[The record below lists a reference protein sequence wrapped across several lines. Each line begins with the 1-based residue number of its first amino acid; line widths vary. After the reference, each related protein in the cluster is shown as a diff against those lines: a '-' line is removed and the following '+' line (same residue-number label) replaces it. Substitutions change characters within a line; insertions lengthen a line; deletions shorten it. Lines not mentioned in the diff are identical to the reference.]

1 MSVSSS
7 DDGEGMFGAMFLP
20 DDEDI
25 QDTFQFT
32 YAVPPPAEAAAAA
45 AAAGGGGGGG
55 GGVEGGG
62 ASWAKV
68 CITLEGLEQEYGQ
81 VSRRTGFTL
90 WDAAGVL
97 ADWMVR
103 APSKGG
109 GLGYIRGKRVVEL
122 GCGLGLCGILA
133 SYLSPIAVV
142 VTDGDAQVCD
152 KARDNAARNGCAVPV
167 RQLRW
172 GTGVEDFMRSAL
184 PQIST
189 NDNGGG
195 GGGGG
200 GSSSKGVDGNHHQQ
214 QPYFDTV
221 FGADIIYD
229 ADILDVLFSTV
240 EMLLGGPLQ
249 KANGGQEGEQQQKSC
264 RAPGVFVVG
273 YRRRT
278 VSQPLIFEA
287 AERHG
292 FTSSDVESL
301 GELFVFVQVAR
312 AATEGEKGKE
322 KEVSVQHEKKK
333 EVYSS

>member
-25 QDTFQFT
+25 QDTFEFT
-32 YAVPPPAEAAAAA
+32 YAVPPAEEV
-45 AAAGGGGGGG
+45 GGGGEGEKEGDGGG
-55 GGVEGGG
+55 SGG
-62 ASWAKV
+62 WAKV

-103 APSKGG
+103 TTSRGG
-109 GLGYIRGKRVVEL
+109 GLGYIRDKRVVEL

-133 SYLSPIAVV
+133 SYLSPVAVV
-142 VTDGDAQVCD
+142 ITDGDAQVCS
-152 KARDNAARNGCAVPV
+152 KARDNAARNRCAVPV

-172 GTGVEDFMRSAL
+172 GTGVEEFMRSAL
-184 PQIST
+184 HYDGS
-189 NDNGGG
+189 DNGCNSGDSRQS
-195 GGGGG
+195 
-200 GSSSKGVDGNHHQQ
+200 GSSGSRSSGIGSGDAERPGNRLQQ

-221 FGADIIYD
+221 IGADIIYD
-229 ADILDVLFSTV
+229 QEILDVLFSTV
-240 EMLLGGPLQ
+240 EALLGGPLL
-249 KANGGQEGEQQQKSC
+249 KGVACEDEDDRYEKNT
-264 RAPGVFVVG
+264 RAPGVFIVG

-278 VSQPLIFEA
+278 VPQPLIFEA

-301 GELFVFVQVAR
+301 GELFVFVQVDRSSEEA
-312 AATEGEKGKE
+312 EK
-322 KEVSVQHEKKK
+322 SI
-333 EVYSS
+333 